1 MFRRIMTTTTAK
13 QVRKQ
18 SRKAIVTPAM
28 ADPQVKP
35 EVATFAN
42 QSKLPRLP
50 VPDLDVS
57 MQKFKSTCLPLA
69 RTKEEWS
76 AFEDKMTEFAREKG
90 PELQRRLL
98 AYASR
103 QEVRLGHVC

>member
-1 MFRRIMTTTTAK
+1 MFLRRMAATTTVK
-13 QVRKQ
+13 NVRKQ

-28 ADPQVKP
+28 ADPQIKP

-42 QSKLPRLP
+42 QSRLPRLP
-50 VPDLDVS
+50 VPDLDATIE
-57 MQKFKSTCLPLA
+57 KFKSTCLPLA
-69 RTKEEWS
+69 RTKEEWN
-76 AFEDKMTEFAREKG
+76 AFDKKMTEFRKNAG

-103 QEVRLGHVC
+103 QEVSFHVL